1 MLMKKT
7 LLIALLGVL
16 VVAGVLGGVKALQI
30 NKMIAQTA
38 HFQPP
43 PDPVTTIQV
52 ASDSWET
59 RLTAVGSLSAVQGV
73 TVTAE
78 LPGKVVEIPFAP
90 GTPVAAG
97 DLLLRQDTSSEQAL
111 LPGSEAAV
119 VLARSILERARRLLI
134 DEAVSQAEVDAAQA
148 KYLQAL
154 ADVENLRA
162 TIAKKNIRAPF
173 AGRLGI
179 RQVNLGQ
186 MLEAGNE
193 IVTLQSLDPI
203 YVDFLVPQQQ
213 LLSLQ
218 PGLTVRITT
227 DALPGKALEGK
238 ITTISPRVEEATR
251 NIRVQGQVRN
261 PEEWLR
267 PGMYVNVAV
276 VLPQRKDVLMIPIT
290 AVLYAPYSDSVFVV
304 EAAAGDQPQAGQDQ
318 PPGKQLR
325 QQFVHLGEKRGDFV
339 EVLSGL
345 QAGETVV
352 TTGVFKLRNK
362 QAVVVDNTLQPEFKL
377 QPEPEDK

>member
-1 MLMKKT
+1 MIMKKRVF
-7 LLIALLGVL
+7 IAVLGVL
-16 VVAGVLGGVKALQI
+16 VLAGILGGIKALQI

-43 PDPVTTIQV
+43 PEPVTAQQV
-52 ASDSWET
+52 VSDSWET

-90 GTPVAAG
+90 GSPVSAG
-97 DLLLRQDTSSEQAL
+97 ELLLRQDTSSEQAL
-111 LPGSEAAV
+111 LPGTEAAV
-119 VLARSILERARRLLI
+119 VLARSILERSRRLLI

-179 RQVNLGQ
+179 RKVNLGQ
-186 MLEAGNE
+186 MLEAGTE

-203 YVDFLVPQQQ
+203 YVDFMVPQQQ
-213 LLSLQ
+213 MLPLH
-218 PGLTVRITT
+218 PGLTVRVTT

-238 ITTISPRVEEATR
+238 ITTISPLVEEATR

-261 PEEWLR
+261 PDELLR

-276 VLPQRKDVLMIPIT
+276 VLPQRKEVLMVPIT

-304 EAAAGDQPQAGQDQ
+304 EADTGGQSQAGQDQ

-325 QQFVHLGEKRGDFV
+325 QQFVRLGEKRGDFV

-362 QAVVVDNTLQPEFKL
+362 QAVVVDNTLQPEFRL

>member
-1 MLMKKT
+1 MKKRVF
-7 LLIALLGVL
+7 IALLGVL
-16 VVAGVLGGVKALQI
+16 VLAGILGGVKALQI

-38 HFQPP
+38 HHQPP
-43 PDPVTTIQV
+43 PEPVTTTQV
-52 ASDSWET
+52 VSDSWET

-78 LPGKVVEIPFAP
+78 LPGKVVEIPFEP
-90 GTPVAAG
+90 GTPIAAG
-97 DLLLRQDTSSEQAL
+97 ALLLRQDTSSERAL
-111 LPGSEAAV
+111 LPGAEAAV
-119 VLARSILERARRLLI
+119 VLAQSILDRARRLLI
-134 DEAVSQAEVDAAQA
+134 DEAVSQAEVDAARA

-154 ADVENLRA
+154 AEVENLRA

-173 AGRLGI
+173 SGRLGI

-203 YVDFLVPQQQ
+203 YVDFQVPQQQ

-238 ITTISPRVEEATR
+238 LTTISPRVEEATR
-251 NIRVQGQVRN
+251 NIRVQGLLRN

-267 PGMYVNVAV
+267 PGMYVDVAV
-276 VLPQRKDVLMIPIT
+276 ILPQHKDVLMIPIT
-290 AVLYAPYSDSVFVV
+290 AVLYAPYSDSVFVI
-304 EAAAGDQPQAGQDQ
+304 EDAAGDQPPVGKDQ
-318 PPGKQLR
+318 SPAQQVR
-325 QQFVHLGEKRGDFV
+325 QQFVRLGEKRGDFV

-345 QAGETVV
+345 QTGETVV

-362 QAVVVDNTLQPEFKL
+362 QAVTVDNTLQPEFKL
-377 QPEPEDK
+377 QPEPEDR

>member
-1 MLMKKT
+1 MIMKKRVFVA
-7 LLIALLGVL
+7 ILGVL
-16 VVAGVLGGVKALQI
+16 IVAGVLGGVKALQI
-30 NKMIAQTA
+30 NKMIAQSA
-38 HFQPP
+38 HFKQPSE
-43 PDPVTTIQV
+43 PVTATQV

-59 RLTAVGSLSAVQGV
+59 RLIAVGSLSAVQGV

-78 LPGKVVEIPFAP
+78 LPGKVVEIAFEP
-90 GTPVAAG
+90 GTQIAAG
-97 DLLLRQDTSSEQAL
+97 ALLLRQDTSSELAL
-111 LPGSEAAV
+111 LPGAEAAV
-119 VLARSILERARRLLI
+119 ALAQSIHERARRLLI

-148 KYLQAL
+148 RYLQAL

-162 TIAKKNIRAPF
+162 TIAKKNIRTPF

-186 MLEAGNE
+186 MLETGNE

-213 LLSLQ
+213 LLPLQ
-218 PGLTVRITT
+218 PGLVVRITT

-238 ITTISPRVEEATR
+238 ITTISPVVDEATR
-251 NIRVQGQVRN
+251 NIRVQGLIRN

-267 PGMYVNVAV
+267 PGMYVDVAV
-276 VLPQRKDVLMIPIT
+276 ILPQPKAVLMVPIT

-304 EAAAGDQPQAGQDQ
+304 EDAPGEQ
-318 PPGKQLR
+318 PPAGEGHPPARQLR
-325 QQFVHLGEKRGDFV
+325 QQFVHLGEKRGDFI

-377 QPEPEDK
+377 RPEPEDR